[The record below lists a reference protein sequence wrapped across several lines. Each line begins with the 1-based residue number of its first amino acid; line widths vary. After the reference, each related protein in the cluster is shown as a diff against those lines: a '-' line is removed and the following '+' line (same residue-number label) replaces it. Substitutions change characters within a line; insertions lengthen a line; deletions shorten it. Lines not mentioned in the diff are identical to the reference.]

1 MDLNRKLK
9 EIPLV
14 ELNAL
19 KDLLQQKSSFTDF
32 LKFASNLVV
41 EGRTVETNMEH
52 YKAWDKLKDNPR
64 LAVECARGHG
74 KTTFW
79 SICYPLWKMVSN
91 PNYHICI
98 ISYSNA
104 QSIEILR
111 KLRLALE
118 STPAFQDMIPQR
130 WKPGSW
136 GKTEV
141 HLLNRSYINVKS
153 FGSSIRGGHYDLIIV
168 DDPLK
173 DRSSMD
179 AAQQENIFFGALSPA
194 IKPNGQIIVVG
205 TPVKYGDLF
214 DILKDNKQY
223 VHRRFPA
230 INEDGTALWPS
241 EFSMAVLEKK
251 KEELNQ
257 YWFFAR
263 EYLLQR
269 VDPDNAPF
277 KANWFKF
284 YTPETL
290 PKRLSTLIS
299 VDPAITFEGDYTG
312 IVVTGTDENN
322 FTYVLSTRKMRTS
335 NVNDIVSSI
344 VGLGKQYG
352 CRQLLIEAIGFQ
364 RLLKHWLYKEME
376 SQGHYMGVEEIKSY
390 TTSKTQRILA
400 LQPKIEMGK
409 LLLMQNQT
417 DLLEQFMTFPK
428 ANHDDLTDALSM
440 QVGHWRKA
448 SVETAPEIQ
457 GTFNQLFNSVRKESQ
472 GPWGDL
478 FIDLMDE
485 PTNSNIVSRT
495 NRPI

>member
-1 MDLNRKLK
+1 M
-9 EIPLV
+9 
-14 ELNAL
+14 
-19 KDLLQQKSSFTDF
+19 
-32 LKFASNLVV
+32 
-41 EGRTVETNMEH
+41 EGRTVETDMEH
-52 YKAWDKLKDNPR
+52 YKAWDVLKDTPR
-64 LAVECARGHG
+64 LAIECARGHG

-79 SICYPLWKMVSN
+79 SICYPLWKMVST

-98 ISYSNA
+98 ISYSNS

-241 EFSMAVLEKK
+241 EFSMEVLEKK
-251 KEELNQ
+251 KIELNQ

-277 KANWFKF
+277 KSEWFK
-284 YTPETL
+284 YYETY
-290 PKRLSTLIS
+290 PTRLNTIMS
-299 VDPAITFEGDYTG
+299 VDPAITFQGDYTG
-312 IVVTGTDENN
+312 IVVTGTDEDNN
-322 FTYVLSTRKMRTS
+322 TYVLSARKMRTS
-335 NVNDIVSSI
+335 NVNDIVETI
-344 VGLGKQYG
+344 ITLGKQYG
-352 CRQLLIEAIGFQ
+352 VRSLLIEAIGFQ

-376 SQGHYMGVEEIKSY
+376 KQGHYMGVEEIKSY
-390 TTSKTQRILA
+390 TTSKDQRILA

-409 LLLMQNQT
+409 LLLRSNMT
-417 DLLEQFMTFPK
+417 DLMEQFMTFPK
-428 ANHDDLTDALSM
+428 CAHDDLVDALSM

-448 SVETAPEIQ
+448 DKESMPVLE
-457 GTFNQLFNSVRKESQ
+457 GTFQALFNSARKNKQ

-478 FIDLMDE
+478 FVDLLDE
-485 PTNSNIVSRT
+485 PTNSNIV
-495 NRPI
+495 NKQN

>member
-1 MDLNRKLK
+1 M
-9 EIPLV
+9 V
-14 ELNAL
+14 
-19 KDLLQQKSSFTDF
+19 
-32 LKFASNLVV
+32 
-41 EGRTVETNMEH
+41 H
-52 YKAWDKLKDNPR
+52 YKAWDLLKDNPR
-64 LAVECARGHG
+64 LAIECARGHG

-79 SICYPLWKMVSN
+79 SICYPLWKMVTN

-98 ISYSNA
+98 ISYSNG

-194 IKPNGQIIVVG
+194 IKPSGQIIVVG

-223 VHRRFPA
+223 IHKRFPA

-241 EFSMAVLEKK
+241 EFSTEILDKK
-251 KEELNQ
+251 KIELNQ

-269 VDPDNAPF
+269 VDPENAPF
-277 KANWFKF
+277 KSEWFK
-284 YTPETL
+284 YYETY
-290 PKRLSTLIS
+290 PTRLNTIMS
-299 VDPAITFEGDYTG
+299 VDPAITFQGDYTG
-312 IVVTGTDENN
+312 MVVSGTDEENN
-322 FTYVLSTRKMRTS
+322 TYVLSSRKMRTS
-335 NVNDIVSSI
+335 NVNEIVESI
-344 VGLGKQYG
+344 VTLGKQYG
-352 CRQLLIEAIGFQ
+352 VRRLLIEAIGFQ

-376 SQGHYMGVEEIKSY
+376 KQSYYMGVEEIKSY
-390 TTSKTQRILA
+390 TASKDHRILA
-400 LQPKIEMGK
+400 LQPKVEMGK
-409 LLLMQNQT
+409 LLFKTSQT

-428 ANHDDLTDALSM
+428 CSHDDLIDALSM

-448 SVETAPEIQ
+448 DKESVSTPD
-457 GTFNQLFNSVRKESQ
+457 GTFKALFDSARKQSQ
-472 GPWGDL
+472 CPWGDL
-478 FIDLMDE
+478 FIDLLDD
-485 PTNSNIVSRT
+485 PTGSNII
-495 NRPI
+495 NKQN